1 MILILVSGR
10 VQRALNERWT
20 PSCCVSG
27 YIPSGQDDYQILIG
41 RDGFHVYNH
50 CYQLSHFFY
59 LQPDNHL
66 SFTST
71 LHPLLPKCLHSLVSW
86 AHHHAEDCRSCP
98 ELKEVLERQ
107 CWGSVS
113 AVWGCVD
120 GHSYGMDTQTTKP
133 RANPGHTESD
143 PLLEGEEQ
151 LRGNQHPVNTTMSQ
165 PSTAATPQT
174 QSAVHT
180 DATTTSADGQTA
192 FGTAKV
198 TLGNRTLSI

>member
-1 MILILVSGR
+1 MLILVSGK
-10 VQRALNERWT
+10 VQSALNQQCI
-20 PSCCVSG
+20 PACCVSR

-41 RDGFHVYNH
+41 RYGFHGYNH
-50 CYQLSHFFY
+50 CYQLYHFFY

-98 ELKEVLERQ
+98 DLKEVLERQ

-120 GHSYGMDTQTTKP
+120 GHSYGMGTQTTKP
-133 RANPGHTESD
+133 RANPEHIERD
-143 PLLEGEEQ
+143 PLLEGEQ
-151 LRGNQHPVNTTMSQ
+151 
-165 PSTAATPQT
+165 
-174 QSAVHT
+174 
-180 DATTTSADGQTA
+180 
-192 FGTAKV
+192 
-198 TLGNRTLSI
+198 